1 MLAPPPNGSSEGH
14 WGDWPSEARTALP
27 HPSGVVSLVWMPGVG
42 RDPSRRCRRSCP
54 RGVPPWSA
62 ILLHTVGAP
71 RRSPPV
77 GRRSP
82 TSVPPDSGRATRR
95 RRGESRGEHPRGS
108 GHGPTGLVCCGT
120 QQPSGIRGVL
130 LARPGINCLL
140 VVALRGQVKPTCTGY
155 VGGRRQWVAL
165 RGWAAVLCLGPWG
178 AMRAAPMP
186 SLPPGARRRVPANDR
201 SRLCDHQG
209 VTPPRPAAT
218 ASFCGLRATATRV
231 SLVSGAR
238 RPAIPRW
245 QAGGPWLIR

>member
-1 MLAPPPNGSSEGH
+1 LVDYPASSFTPP
-14 WGDWPSEARTALP
+14 GDRIRPESPRTLDRNRWLLWP
-27 HPSGVVSLVWMPGVG
+27 GI
-42 RDPSRRCRRSCP
+42 RS
-54 RGVPPWSA
+54 
-62 ILLHTVGAP
+62 
-71 RRSPPV
+71 
-77 GRRSP
+77 
-82 TSVPPDSGRATRR
+82 
-95 RRGESRGEHPRGS
+95 
-108 GHGPTGLVCCGT
+108 GT

-140 VVALRGQVKPTCTGY
+140 VVALRGQVKPTSTGY

-201 SRLCDHQG
+201 GRLCDHQG
-209 VTPPRPAAT
+209 VTPPRPATT